1 MQRGTTSWFE
11 AFSRVFGYSKSSR
24 TIRQSIGLPK
34 TPQDVKN
41 FFGIGDG
48 FIKAWQGAKWTIS
61 RDAVAYGVFFAAF
74 DVSRRTGLA
83 VKVMTTE
90 RVTGRKIVSSDEVM
104 ATPAGALLTPLA
116 PTSARLAQA
125 VCLVTGGISASLLA
139 EYVSRPFRIL
149 EDAWKTQE
157 RTASGLS
164 FRPSPTHG
172 SAAKTGRTRPFNGRD
187 VRPRKLVSEIYHS
200 QGVRGFFRNP
210 ADLHPLKPRRADA
223 PPTNRADL
231 STSTKRSAITQRL
244 SRLGWRLVGVGPWG
258 FGFLVFAYLGGE
270 V

>member
-1 MQRGTTSWFE
+1 M
-11 AFSRVFGYSKSSR
+11 FGYTKSSR
-24 TIRQSIGLPK
+24 PARHDIGLPR

-41 FFGIGDG
+41 FLGVGDG
-48 FIKAWQGAKWTIS
+48 FIKAWQGAKWTVS
-61 RDAVAYGVFFAAF
+61 RDAIAYGVFFAAF
-74 DVSRRTGLA
+74 DISRRTGLA
-83 VKVMTTE
+83 VKAMTTE
-90 RVTGRKIVSSDEVM
+90 RVTGRKMVSSDDVV
-104 ATPAGALLTPLA
+104 PAAGQTTSA

-164 FRPSPTHG
+164 FKPSPSHG
-172 SAAKTGRTRPFNGRD
+172 SAKTGRTQPFNGKQ
-187 VRPRKLVSEIYHS
+187 VRPRRLVAELYRH
-200 QGVRGFFRNP
+200 QGLRGFFRNP
-210 ADLHPLKPRRADA
+210 AELHPLKPRHPAGSSGDRMELATA
-223 PPTNRADL
+223 
-231 STSTKRSAITQRL
+231 TSRSRITQRL